1 MTCSARSGYGPLRAE
16 NFQLAFRR
24 LHNPV
29 RTLSVKSFGC
39 SQTAKCPP
47 EGVVD
52 MLIEERELFVGCLL
66 LARQIGQLLVRALNR
81 KGLMIPLSPA
91 DTALFRT
98 PTKGH

>member
-1 MTCSARSGYGPLRAE
+1 
-16 NFQLAFRR
+16 
-24 LHNPV
+24 
-29 RTLSVKSFGC
+29 
-39 SQTAKCPP
+39 
-47 EGVVD
+47 